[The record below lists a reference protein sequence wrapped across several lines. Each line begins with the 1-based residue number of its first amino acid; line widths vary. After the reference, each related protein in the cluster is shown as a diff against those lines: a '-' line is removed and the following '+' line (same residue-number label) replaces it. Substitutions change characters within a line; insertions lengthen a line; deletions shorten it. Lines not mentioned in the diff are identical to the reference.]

1 MKRWAFL
8 KMTAKALAV
17 IFEICPQDLEDM
29 RKGKENI

>member
-1 MKRWAFL
+1 
-8 KMTAKALAV
+8 MTAKALAV